1 MAAEIAA
8 VQSSP
13 VRSVR
18 LPFQVSHFC
27 FGLWV
32 SGAGFRVE
40 GFRVQ
45 GSGVRVRVLVS
56 GFRFQVCR
64 TSALARGF
72 RVPGFG
78 FRV

>member
-1 MAAEIAA
+1 VAAEIAA

-32 SGAGFRVE
+32 SGAGV
-40 GFRVQ
+40 RVQ